1 MSSHCFFKQG
11 IGYNRL
17 TQIRTGDQNFTDTT
31 DDDYLGLYEISS
43 IIKHPKYNRPGKGAR
58 NDLALVFT
66 KTKIEFNARTNKIGT
81 FYIKLQFWGGMKSWE
96 SENLGFQTFHTF
108 SNLI

>member
-1 MSSHCFFKQG
+1 M
-11 IGYNRL
+11 

-43 IIKHPKYNRPGKGAR
+43 IIKHPNYKRPGYGAR

-81 FYIKLQFWGGMKSWE
+81 FTSNY
-96 SENLGFQTFHTF
+96 NLGTLFETFTFQLYHQ
-108 SNLI
+108 LITQLWNQTQTTQPSLLGMVIMMIL